1 MAEAPPDQAA
11 RDDNHEATET
21 VWLQPRAGLQQYWDG
36 LIDLAPPQI
45 MSLSQLARFDSVAA
59 LMAAARG
66 RAPPLIAPE
75 PFDEAG
81 QRVICYP
88 GDPRHTL
95 TEPVWPGP
103 TRLIYRNRRFEPEGG
118 LAALLPPR

>member
-1 MAEAPPDQAA
+1 
-11 RDDNHEATET
+11 
-21 VWLQPRAGLQQYWDG
+21 
-36 LIDLAPPQI
+36 

-59 LMAAARG
+59 LMAAARS
-66 RAPPLIAPE
+66 RMPQLIAPE
-75 PFDEAG
+75 PFDEDG

-95 TEPVWPGP
+95 STPAWPGP

-118 LAALLPPR
+118 LAALLAPR